1 MTCQVVYK
9 YEINIDRT
17 ELIPVSAWDFVWS
30 LGCSLA
36 AATYSDRLVSA
47 QYYYNIQ
54 KTHRVMYEKRQ
65 HYYRKEL
72 NICDLFF

>member
-17 ELIPVSAWDFVWS
+17 ELILVSAWDFVWS

-36 AATYSDRLVSA
+36 AATYNDRLVSA
-47 QYYYNIQ
+47 QYYIIYKRPTGSHTKNVNITIA
-54 KTHRVMYEKRQ
+54 KS
-65 HYYRKEL
+65 
-72 NICDLFF
+72 